1 MLPLT
6 GIQSQ
11 SEQIA
16 VHHQTCNKV
25 NNIVQL
31 LIICKTVPDLL
42 ATTDSSSAIRQVI
55 PHVHLNENSTQLRT
69 QMVDVRHPIASTSV
83 GNTAYASSLQSMF
96 NTTFDDMKL
105 YCMSKKA
112 ATTFSPTLCTDR
124 SPTQHKIGNFRD
136 VLPSQSLALV
146 LKNKTKKQQKQ
157 TCIHNKIYH
166 YTKETQKTKARFGC
180 FL

>member
-11 SEQIA
+11 GEQIA

-105 YCMSKKA
+105 RCYVKKA
-112 ATTFSPTLCTDR
+112 ATTLSPITWPNPNWTVCTDR

-146 LKNKTKKQQKQ
+146 LKNKPKA
-157 TCIHNKIYH
+157 
-166 YTKETQKTKARFGC
+166 TKANMHP
-180 FL
+180 

>member
-11 SEQIA
+11 GEQIA

-146 LKNKTKKQQKQ
+146 LKNKTKN
-157 TCIHNKIYH
+157 NKSKHASITK
-166 YTKETQKTKARFGC
+166 YTTTQKKHKKIKARFGC